1 MLEWD
6 NLRFVLAIKRGG
18 SMQAAAQALGVDRGT
33 VLRRLDAL
41 EAQLNARLFDRRSDG
56 CVLTRAGLSIIAT
69 LEGVEDALTSL
80 EKRVTGGDARPEGV
94 VSVALPE
101 FYAVK
106 LLAPALKRFHAAY
119 PGITLDVRTGHGFL
133 NLARGEADIACRNR
147 RPEHNTLVARR
158 VGYGAMALYASR
170 GYLEKH
176 GPPKD
181 GDFAGH
187 SLLLFD
193 ETLAGFPGS
202 DWVEARLKG
211 AHVIMRTNEM
221 MPLLTGAKEGA
232 GLAFLPALAT
242 RGEPD
247 LSPVWPG
254 ILSMTDCFLVTRRDL
269 RQQAR
274 VRAVFDFIVRL
285 CTECAGDISG
295 AAVAETFGD
304 RGGFGLVNAKRRK
317 PEVPS
322 SDRPES

>member
-1 MLEWD
+1 M
-6 NLRFVLAIKRGG
+6 
-18 SMQAAAQALGVDRGT
+18 
-33 VLRRLDAL
+33 
-41 EAQLNARLFDRRSDG
+41 
-56 CVLTRAGLSIIAT
+56 
-69 LEGVEDALTSL
+69 
-80 EKRVTGGDARPEGV
+80 TGGDTRPEGV

-106 LLAPALKRFHAAY
+106 LLAPALTRFHAAY
-119 PGITLDVRTGHGFL
+119 PAITLDVRTGHGFL

-158 VGYGAMALYASR
+158 VGYGAKALYASR

-211 AHVIMRTNEM
+211 AHVVMRTNEI
-221 MPLLTGAKEGA
+221 MPLLTAAKEGA
-232 GLAFLPALAT
+232 GPAFLPALAT

-247 LSPVWPG
+247 LRPVWPG
-254 ILSMTDCFLVTRRDL
+254 ILSMTDCFVVTRRDS

-285 CTECAGDISG
+285 CTECAGDLSG
-295 AAVAETFGD
+295 AAVAEIFGD
-304 RGGFGLVNAKRRK
+304 RGGFGPVNAKRRK

-322 SDRPES
+322 SDRPESTTGRNSTVAPKA

>member
-6 NLRFVLAIKRGG
+6 HLRVVLAIKRGG
-18 SMQAAAQALGVDRGT
+18 SMQAAAQTLGVDRAT

-56 CVLTRAGLSIIAT
+56 CVLTRAGLNIIGT
-69 LEGVEDALTSL
+69 VEGVAEALAGLERQVAGEDA
-80 EKRVTGGDARPEGV
+80 RAEGM
-94 VSVALPE
+94 VSVTMPE
-101 FYAVK
+101 FWAVK
-106 LLAPALKRFHAAY
+106 LLAPALTRFTAAY
-119 PGITLDVRTGHGFL
+119 PGITLEVRTGHGFL

-158 VGYGAMALYASR
+158 VGYGAMALYAPRS
-170 GYLEKH
+170 YLGKH
-176 GPPKD
+176 GAPKD
-181 GDFAGH
+181 GDFTGH

-193 ETLAGFPGS
+193 ETLAGFPGG

-211 AHVIMRTNEM
+211 AKVVMRSNEI
-221 MPLLTGAKEGA
+221 MPLLAAAREGA
-232 GLAFLPALAT
+232 GLALLPALAA

-254 ILSMTDCFLVTRRDL
+254 ILAMTDCFLVTRRDL

-285 CTECAGDISG
+285 CTECAGDLAG
-295 AAVAETFGD
+295 AAIAEMYGD
-304 RGGFGLVNAKRRK
+304 RGGFGLVSAKRRK
-317 PEVPS
+317 PEAPS
-322 SDRPES
+322 